1 MDGDLQ
7 LKNDML
13 SDVLAE
19 ARKLTHSTLM
29 SSTNPDNPR
38 MSVLFKL
45 TQQTSVS
52 ELEGYLKDLGF
63 EEESLS
69 DLTTTQLNTLK
80 FYVDNDKD
88 LRRDRAYRRLRNE

>member
-1 MDGDLQ
+1 
-7 LKNDML
+7 
-13 SDVLAE
+13 
-19 ARKLTHSTLM
+19 
-29 SSTNPDNPR
+29 

-88 LRRDRAYRRLRNE
+88 LRRERAYRRLRNE